1 MSTSLH
7 QYPPGFSLLHTPNT
21 DDPQRH
27 HVLLTQHTDSSR
39 TDSQQYETL
48 QFHQRP
54 SVILSGNAVG
64 KPTRLPY
71 ANGPLAAA
79 PRVRGTMHHE
89 LSAPCSHCIEFGL
102 TCAYLRERKKRGKA
116 SRKEIAQQQA
126 AEAASSNKR
135 TQSKEESAI
144 ATPQSQE
151 AASVHTYDTSPTPS
165 SNHST
170 FSAPFVPSRSN
181 SLATTRNRKPTQ
193 IYSGR
198 TMSLSA
204 IDSVTG
210 DDQQPTGNEIQTPQ
224 PARIQTHGLP
234 QPEFASARNF
244 QQDLAYQSPHTMMQ
258 PTMHAAISSND
269 NSMEYPSHPPI
280 AYMTQSL
287 PEDAPHLDFAAH
299 SPLSGSPT
307 WMLPSPSATL
317 YSGGARPRSSQLLRY
332 PVLEPVVPYLVNIMP
347 LSLACD
353 LLELYFESSSSLYMQ
368 PVSPY
373 VLGHVFRKNSFLRR
387 DSPRVCSPA
396 LLASMLWIGCLT
408 SESPYLASTPMARN
422 QMSEKLVNLTIG
434 LLKPLV
440 HQTPVASEQDPAL
453 YSNASMGHGITMGG
467 FGMPTQI
474 SEENI
479 GLEMHFGNLD
489 DVATYVNLGVVT
501 SASEYKAASLRWWNA
516 AWSLAREMGL
526 GREIVTPPPD
536 LYEEDTT
543 NRNTQLAATEEQR
556 EERRR
561 MWWLLYTMDRHLALC
576 YNRPLS
582 FTDVEC
588 SSLLQPFDDHVWQSG
603 DFFED
608 SAQSLPGP
616 TFRRRGPAFECTGH
630 SSIFE
635 FFLPLMTILGEILD
649 LTHAKNH
656 PRFGA
661 KTDWEEYEMEIS
673 QRLDA
678 YGLSL
683 QELTRQSI
691 LEASADSDPSG
702 KSSGASKSMAQESA
716 MHARIVVTY
725 GTYLMHTLHVLL
737 NGKWD
742 PISLLD
748 DNDLWI
754 SSQSFVTATGHAVSA
769 AEALNE
775 ILELDPDLSFMPFFF
790 GIYLLQGS
798 FLLLLIA
805 DKLQGEASPNI
816 VRACEV
822 IVRAHEACIVT
833 LNTEYQRNFR
843 NIMLSAL
850 QQMRGR
856 GMQASVERR
865 REMLGLYRWGDG
877 TGLAL

>member
-7 QYPPGFSLLHTPNT
+7 RSPPGFSVLHTTNAV
-21 DDPQRH
+21 DPQQH
-27 HVLLTQHTDSSR
+27 HVLVTQSPGSSR
-39 TDSQQYETL
+39 TTSLQYESL

-54 SVILSGNAVG
+54 NVILSGNAVG
-64 KPTRLPY
+64 KPHRSY

-79 PRVRGTMHHE
+79 PRTHRGTMLHE
-89 LSAPCSHCIEFGL
+89 RANQFGL

-116 SRKEIAQQQA
+116 SRKDIAQQQA
-126 AEAASSNKR
+126 AAASSDR
-135 TQSKEESAI
+135 ETQPSEESSVT
-144 ATPQSQE
+144 TPQSQGMNS
-151 AASVHTYDTSPTPS
+151 AKQARHTDPKSPS
-165 SNHST
+165 GQST
-170 FSAPFVPSRSN
+170 FSASFVPSRSN
-181 SLATTRNRKPTQ
+181 SLATTKARKSAPS
-193 IYSGR
+193 YGGR

-204 IDSVTG
+204 VGSVMREG
-210 DDQQPTGNEIQTPQ
+210 LQSGHDPTHSLQASHVQSHE
-224 PARIQTHGLP
+224 LP
-234 QPEFASARNF
+234 QNAFSPMEGF
-244 QQDLAYQSPHTMMQ
+244 QADLAYQSPDPMVHTG
-258 PTMHAAISSND
+258 MHTVVPSNENTLDYPGHSS
-269 NSMEYPSHPPI
+269 I
-280 AYMTQSL
+280 TYMAQSL
-287 PEDAPHLDFAAH
+287 PEDIPQMDFAAH

-307 WMLPSPSATL
+307 WMLPSPSTTL
-317 YSGGARPRSSQLLRY
+317 YSDKTRSGSSQQLRY
-332 PVLEPVVPYLVNIMP
+332 PVLEPVAPYLANIMP

-353 LLELYFESSSSLYMQ
+353 LLELYFESSSPQYMQ

-373 VLGHVFRKNSFLRR
+373 VLGHVFRKNSFLRQ
-387 DSPRVCSPA
+387 DNPRTCSPA

-408 SESPYLASTPMARN
+408 SESPYLASTPTARS
-422 QMSEKLVNLTIG
+422 QVSEKLINLTIG

-440 HQTPVASEQDPAL
+440 HQTPAMTAQEQSMYND
-453 YSNASMGHGITMGG
+453 ASMGHGVTMGG
-467 FGMPTQI
+467 FGLSNQV
-474 SEENI
+474 SEENL
-479 GLEMHFGNLD
+479 GLDLHFGNLD
-489 DVATYVNLGVVT
+489 DIATYVNLGVVT

-516 AWSLAREMGL
+516 AWSLAREMRL
-526 GREIVTPPPD
+526 GKEILTPPPEQ
-536 LYEEDTT
+536 YEEGSTG
-543 NRNTQLAATEEQR
+543 NVEFRNAYLGATEEQR

-588 SSLLQPFDDHVWQSG
+588 SGLLQPIDDHVWQSG
-603 DFFED
+603 DYFVD
-608 SAQSLPGP
+608 SAQSLPDP

-635 FFLPLMTILGEILD
+635 FFLPLMTILGEIVD
-649 LTHAKNH
+649 LTHARNH

-661 KTDWEEYEMEIS
+661 KTDWDQYGMEIS

-678 YGLSL
+678 YGRSL
-683 QELTRQSI
+683 HEMQQRTA
-691 LEASADSDPSG
+691 LENSAGTNESTSPGS
-702 KSSGASKSMAQESA
+702 SKSMGSESM

-769 AEALNE
+769 AEALND
-775 ILELDPDLSFMPFFF
+775 ILELDPDLSLMPFFF

-805 DKLQGEASPNI
+805 DKLQGEANPNI

-856 GMQASVERR
+856 GVQASVERR
-865 REMLGLYRWGDG
+865 REMLSLYRWGDG